1 MTALSA
7 LRAGLLAGMFVF
19 VAACGATPPAAPGQT
34 PGQTPGQQPPAQ
46 TPGQQPPAGGG
57 HDLQDPC
64 GLITLQELSA
74 AAGVDVVTGEETI
87 GDPTTYCNYQLADGT
102 LVLATS
108 YSREEVNRSVY
119 QSWAMNDDAIEISG
133 IADGALYAGGIFHV
147 LAGDAYVAIQP
158 MPSAIERVRQRDDPE
173 FELSQQ
179 DLIAFLTQLAQAVAG
194 RL

>member
-1 MTALSA
+1 MTPLSA

-19 VAACGATPPAAPGQT
+19 VAACGATPPAE
-34 PGQTPGQQPPAQ
+34 PGQTPGQQ
-46 TPGQQPPAGGG
+46 PGQQPPAGGG

-87 GDPTTYCNYQLADGT
+87 GDQPTYCNYQLADGT

-119 QSWAMNDDAIEISG
+119 QSWAMNDDAIEIPG